1 MSHIIEHIIEHAFED
16 SIKILPFIVIAYVF
30 LEVYERRSDV
40 NTKLNALLSD
50 KTGPL
55 FGALLG
61 CLPQCGFSFLAA
73 TLYIHKLITP
83 GTLVAVFIAT
93 SDEALPIFLANPHEY
108 PTLFWLIATKIL
120 LGIMGGYALDFG
132 INFFTKDTVEEED
145 EDIDIELS
153 NPTCT
158 CNDPFWYTV
167 AIKVVRV
174 MVFIITIQLFFT
186 AFSEFIGED
195 RLQQFLLSTEVFQP
209 ALAALIGFI
218 PNCAASIVL
227 CELFLIGGMSFGA
240 LVSGLSVNAGLG
252 LMVLFKDCKDRKNVL
267 LITLYLYGFSVFA
280 GYLIQLLF

>member
-16 SIKILPFIVIAYVF
+16 SIRILPFIVIAYVF
-30 LEVYERRSDV
+30 LELYERRSDV
-40 NTKLNALLSD
+40 NSKLNALLSN

-73 TLYIHKLITP
+73 TLYVHKLITP

-93 SDEALPIFLANPHEY
+93 SDEALPIFLANPQEY
-108 PTLFWLIATKIL
+108 PTLFWLIATKII
-120 LGIMGGYALDFG
+120 LGIIGGYGLDLG
-132 INFFTKDTVEEED
+132 IKMFKKAPVED
-145 EDIDIELS
+145 EDEDLDIELS
-153 NPTCT
+153 NPACT

-167 AIKVVRV
+167 LIKVVRV
-174 MVFIITIQLFFT
+174 MAFIVAIQLIFT
-186 AFSEFIGED
+186 AFSEFVGED
-195 RLQQFLLSTEVFQP
+195 RLQSFLLSTQTFQP

-252 LMVLFKDCKDRKNVL
+252 LMVLCKDGKDRKDVL
-267 LITLYLYGFSVFA
+267 FLILYLYGFSVIA
-280 GYLIQLLF
+280 GYLIQFLM